1 MSRSC
6 QPSPMACHVPTA
18 PRVSHLPRTVRH
30 HRTRIQPPSSLAA
43 ITGSSRRT
51 SLAPRRAHTRRRAV
65 AASAV
70 ASAHGEE
77 RWRGEGRQAG
87 VALLVDVEGVMVDL
101 HRNGHMEA
109 LNSALSSLAF
119 DAHRLSPSRYRDL
132 HRKCAGNFEL
142 LLSTH
147 FNASAWPIPSLDAQ
161 AKQALLQRLLNLKA
175 QALSRALQQGSVPLR
190 PGLVDFLQDAVTS
203 GVHVAVLAGL
213 ARSGEETGRGVLR
226 GMPAA
231 LQQQVQVVG
240 EREARES
247 AFGQVVLGG
256 GASAGVDEALAAQM
270 AQAVLVEKRRIAEE
284 VARTLK
290 LTVDLDIPS
299 ESQEGVAMLRAAAEV
314 VGVPAAACVVLAG
327 CQGTVQM
334 AGRVGMTACVVRSS
348 MTSGAE
354 FRGVRAVFDGFG
366 PGALTLPRLL
376 RMLAAAPTGPP
387 TPSL

>member
-1 MSRSC
+1 MGTWKPSIQVRAWGNHMRTCCHHNTVLASTPCRSIAHYRFPHTL
-6 QPSPMACHVPTA
+6 PSLSCHVIPPC
-18 PRVSHLPRTVRH
+18 PRLSSNT
-30 HRTRIQPPSSLAA
+30 PPGA
-43 ITGSSRRT
+43 
-51 SLAPRRAHTRRRAV
+51 RA
-65 AASAV
+65 
-70 ASAHGEE
+70 
-77 RWRGEGRQAG
+77 
-87 VALLVDVEGVMVDL
+87 
-101 HRNGHMEA
+101 
-109 LNSALSSLAF
+109 ALSSLAF
-119 DAHRLSPSRYRDL
+119 DEHRLSPSRYRDL

-190 PGLVDFLQDAVTS
+190 PGLVDFLQDAVTG

-213 ARSGEETGRGVLR
+213 ARSGEETARGVLR

-231 LQQQVQVVG
+231 LRQRVHVVG
-240 EREARES
+240 EQEARES

-256 GASAGVDEALAAQM
+256 GALAGVDEALAAHM

-376 RMLAAAPTGPP
+376 RMLAAAPTRPP
-387 TPSL
+387 TPPV